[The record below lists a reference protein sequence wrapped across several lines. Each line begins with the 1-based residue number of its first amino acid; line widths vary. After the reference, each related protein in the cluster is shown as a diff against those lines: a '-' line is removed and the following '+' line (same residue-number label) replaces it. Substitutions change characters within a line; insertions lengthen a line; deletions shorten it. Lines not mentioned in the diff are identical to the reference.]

1 MLADELFYC
10 RSPGRRQHGTASKM
24 EFVLTDLETHVAF
37 GRIDVGVA
45 AEIFVDDV
53 LILAGTVLLRRLK
66 EVLCRGVYTYVS
78 ILGAFLLNAWAFDN
92 DIGQRRRDKREKT
105 VDELHFCK
113 LLEKDVLIEGCRK
126 VKVRT

>member
-1 MLADELFYC
+1 MWLY
-10 RSPGRRQHGTASKM
+10 TAAVLNDVSVGLRVRWK
-24 EFVLTDLETHVAF
+24 FVLTDLETHVAF

-66 EVLCRGVYTYVS
+66 EVLRRGVYTYES
-78 ILGAFLLNAWAFDN
+78 NLGAFLLNAWAFDN
-92 DIGQRRRDKREKT
+92 DIGQRRRDKREKI

-113 LLEKDVLIEGCRK
+113 
-126 VKVRT
+126 